1 MEQTRQTTFP
11 EKPAAEQAP
20 SIDIL
25 LIEDDKFLR
34 TLMASKF
41 EHEGYSVRAAIDGE
55 EGFALLHKFTPKVIL
70 LDLVLPGMNGFEV
83 LERLKKQKDTTHT
96 PVIILSNLGQRED
109 VERARRLG
117 AEEFLIKA
125 NFTPGEVVEKVRR
138 VMGKMYI

>member
-1 MEQTRQTTFP
+1 MEQTRQT
-11 EKPAAEQAP
+11 
-20 SIDIL
+20 
-25 LIEDDKFLR
+25 
-34 TLMASKF
+34 
-41 EHEGYSVRAAIDGE
+41 
-55 EGFALLHKFTPKVIL
+55 GFALLHKFTPKVIL